1 MYEQEWWID
10 YSTPVGPLESPPWT
24 FDDLKQYISEMSK
37 QYSRSFQ
44 AAFGPIY
51 DQLAQMERSLKPLT
65 EEIKVSPKPN
75 TRKTYGPQTRSTF
88 SRNGRKNY

>member
-1 MYEQEWWID
+1 VHEQEWWID
-10 YSTPVGPLESPPWT
+10 YSTPVGPLEEPPIT
-24 FDDLKQYISEMSK
+24 FDDFKRHIQHLAQQYSK
-37 QYSRSFQ
+37 QFQ
-44 AAFGPIY
+44 IAFGPIY
-51 DQLAQMERSLKPLT
+51 DQLGQIERTLRPLT